1 MLMPELKE
9 VVQEPG
15 KHRANLLLEMLIDWF
30 EKAEITEP
38 ENKGRLLLAMLD
50 GVALHYLS
58 SYEQYPLYSIKPQL
72 MKMAHTLCKK
82 Q

>member
-9 VVQEPG
+9 VVQEPV

-72 MKMAHTLCKK
+72 MQMAHTLCNK